1 MQQLIGIE
9 LSATTSELR
18 FTVDEL
24 VLKVRELFTE
34 QGMAQVVALVLRLV
48 DELQAVRHTTG
59 QATPRRACA
68 CGHAGYEIKDRL
80 PRQLHTSVGTLA
92 FHWRRL
98 TCRQCGK
105 TWCPL
110 REFLGL
116 ERWQSKSG
124 ELERIAVEVV
134 SEQSYRRGSRHLAV
148 AGEIP
153 VAKSTLHRWVVESP
167 AAEWKPTTDPLA
179 TLMADGTGY
188 KRRPDPARPQDH
200 RGELR
205 VLVGRTAQGQ
215 WKALGAWSGQ
225 TWAEIVE
232 QVSPPGAER
241 PVRADTLVCDGEN
254 GLAQSLARLAN
265 AQQRCPW
272 HLVRDLSI
280 ALWKDGA
287 SLERR
292 RAGQHELNELVG
304 IELPAGDLETVKPE
318 ERAAL
323 RQRVKTAEEQLS
335 QLVRTLHEQGYPRA
349 ANYIADAQGKL
360 FRYVEFWLET
370 GVVCPR
376 TTGWLERM
384 MRELGRR
391 LKKIAFGWSERGAAR
406 MACVILRRITDTAE
420 WDAYW
425 RQRLGLN
432 DNVLL
437 SLRSVKAL

>member
-9 LSATTSELR
+9 LSATTSESR
-18 FTVDEL
+18 FTLDEL
-24 VLKVRELFTE
+24 VLKVRELFAE
-34 QGMAQVVALVLRLV
+34 QGMAQVVALILHLV

-59 QATPRRACA
+59 QATPPRACA
-68 CGHAGYEIKDRL
+68 CGHARYEIKDRL
-80 PRQLHTSVGTLA
+80 PRQLHTSVGTVE
-92 FHWRRL
+92 FRWRRL
-98 TCRQCGK
+98 ACRQCNK

-116 ERWQSKSG
+116 EPWQSKSS

-153 VAKSTLHRWVVESP
+153 VAKSTLHRWVVDSP
-167 AAEWKPTTDPLA
+167 AAEWTPPADPLA

-188 KRRPDPARPQDH
+188 KRRPDPAPGREQ

-225 TWAEIVE
+225 SWAQIVE
-232 QVSPPGAER
+232 QVSRQAKEFH
-241 PVRADTLVCDGEN
+241 ADTLVSDGEN
-254 GLAQSLARLAN
+254 GLAQALARLVN

-280 ALWKDGA
+280 ALWKDQA
-287 SLERR
+287 PLSQRR
-292 RAGQHELNELVG
+292 EQQHQLNEVVG
-304 IELPAGDLETVKPE
+304 IELPAGELEQVKPE
-318 ERAAL
+318 ELAAL
-323 RQRVKTAEEQLS
+323 RQRVQSAEQNLAD
-335 QLVRTLHEQGYPRA
+335 LVRTLRTQGYERA

-432 DNVLL
+432 NNVHL

>member
-9 LSATTSELR
+9 LLAATSEKGFSL
-18 FTVDEL
+18 DEL

-34 QGMAQVVALVLRLV
+34 QGMGQIVALILHLV
-48 DELQAVRHTTG
+48 DELQAVSHTTDK
-59 QATPRRACA
+59 AVPPRVCA
-68 CGHAGYEIKDRL
+68 CGHTRYEIKDRL
-80 PRQLHTSVGTLA
+80 PRQLHTSVGTLV

-98 TCRQCGK
+98 ACRQCGK

-116 ERWQSKSG
+116 EPWQSKSA

-153 VAKSTLHRWVVESP
+153 VAKSTLHRWVVDSP
-167 AAEWKPTTDPLA
+167 AAEWTPPPDPLA

-188 KRRPDPARPQDH
+188 KRRPDPAQGQDH

-215 WKALGAWSGQ
+215 WKALGAWSGR
-225 TWAEIVE
+225 TWSQIVE
-232 QVSPPGAER
+232 QVSSQAKDLH
-241 PVRADTLVCDGEN
+241 ADTLVSDAEN
-254 GLAQSLARLAN
+254 GLAQSLARLVN

-287 SLERR
+287 TLEKR
-292 RAGQHELNELVG
+292 RAEQHQLNELIG
-304 IELPAGDLETVKPE
+304 IELPAGDLEKVKPE
-318 ERAAL
+318 EQEAL
-323 RQRVKTAEEQLS
+323 RQRVKAAEEQLS
-335 QLVRTLHEQGYPRA
+335 QLVRSLRGQGYQRA

-360 FRYVEFWLET
+360 FRYVDFWLET

-376 TTGWLERM
+376 TTSWLERM

-391 LKKIAFGWSERGAAR
+391 LKKIAFGWSEHGAAR
-406 MACVILRRITDTAE
+406 MACVILRRITEPAE
-420 WDAYW
+420 WEAYW
-425 RQRLGLN
+425 RQRLNLN
-432 DNVLL
+432 DNVHI

>member
-1 MQQLIGIE
+1 MHQLIGME

-18 FTVDEL
+18 FTLDEL
-24 VLKVRELFTE
+24 VIKVRELFTE
-34 QGMAQVVALVLRLV
+34 KGMAQVVSLILQLV
-48 DELQAVRHTTG
+48 DQMQALRHTTG
-59 QATPRRACA
+59 QATPCRSCP
-68 CGHAGYEIKDRL
+68 CGHARYEIKDRL
-80 PRQLHTSVGTLA
+80 VRQLQTSVGTLA

-98 TCRQCGK
+98 ACRKCGK

-116 ERWQSKSG
+116 ERWQSKSA

-153 VAKSTLHRWVVESP
+153 VAKSTLHRWVVEST
-167 AAEWKPTTDPLA
+167 AAEWEPPADPLA
-179 TLMADGTGY
+179 SLMADGTGY
-188 KRRPDPARPQDH
+188 RRRPNATRGEDH
-200 RGELR
+200 RGELK
-205 VLVGRTAQGQ
+205 VLVGRTVQGQ

-225 TWAEIVE
+225 PWNRIVE
-232 QVSPPGAER
+232 EVS
-241 PVRADTLVCDGEN
+241 VRADTVVCDGEN

-287 SLERR
+287 SLEQR
-292 RAGQHELNELVG
+292 RAGQHQLNELVG
-304 IELPAGDLETVKPE
+304 IELPAGELEMVKTE
-318 ERAAL
+318 EREAL
-323 RQRVKTAEEQLS
+323 RQRVRTAEEQLS
-335 QLVRTLHEQGYPRA
+335 QLVRSLREQGYPRA

-406 MACVILRRITDTAE
+406 MACVILRRITEPAE
-420 WDAYW
+420 WETYW

>member
-9 LSATTSELR
+9 VSATTSESR
-18 FTVDEL
+18 FTLDEL
-24 VLKVRELFTE
+24 VIKVRELFAE
-34 QGMAQVVALVLRLV
+34 KGMAQVVGLILRLV
-48 DELQAVRHTTG
+48 DELQAMCHTTG
-59 QATPRRACA
+59 QAATPRACV
-68 CGHAGYEIKDRL
+68 CGHTRYEMKDRL
-80 PRQLHTSVGTLA
+80 ARQLHTSVGTLV
-92 FHWRRL
+92 FDWRRL
-98 TCRQCGK
+98 ACRECGK

-116 ERWQSKSG
+116 ERWQSKSA

-153 VAKSTLHRWVVESP
+153 VAKSTLHRWVVDS
-167 AAEWKPTTDPLA
+167 AAADWTPPRDPLA

-188 KRRPDPARPQDH
+188 KRRPDPALQQDH
-200 RGELR
+200 RGDLK
-205 VLVGRTAQGQ
+205 VLVGRTAKGQ

-225 TWAEIVE
+225 SWSEIVE
-232 QVSPPGAER
+232 QLSSDSSHS
-241 PVRADTLVCDGEN
+241 VRADTVVCDGEN

-318 ERAAL
+318 EREAL
-323 RQRVKTAEEQLS
+323 RQRVKTAEEQLDR
-335 QLVRTLHEQGYPRA
+335 LVRTLREQGYQRALAQYALSKPDQPYHPNPR
-349 ANYIADAQGKL
+349 
-360 FRYVEFWLET
+360 RW
-370 GVVCPR
+370 
-376 TTGWLERM
+376 
-384 MRELGRR
+384 
-391 LKKIAFGWSERGAAR
+391 
-406 MACVILRRITDTAE
+406 
-420 WDAYW
+420 
-425 RQRLGLN
+425 
-432 DNVLL
+432 
-437 SLRSVKAL
+437 